1 MVKRSL
7 HRCGAIILF
16 GLFAVFL
23 LGCASP
29 GLPSPPSLQLPNPV
43 QDLTAQ
49 RVGNVVELQWTM
61 PEQTTDDLD
70 IKGKIN
76 IKLCRF
82 AAAGNCV
89 VVGAGLNFPPGAK
102 AEYRDSLPP
111 DLLSGPAQPLKY
123 TVQLQ
128 NAARHSAG
136 DSNMAI
142 SLRGLSVAVVNGL
155 LTTVIER
162 GVLLQWKSEDAA
174 HGPAMSYRIERDL
187 ISEEKKPAPPTQK
200 TPNKNPL
207 VVSAPEETHVVLR
220 ATPDAAQT
228 GIETVLDATAKMGE
242 SYRYRVQRVLT
253 VNNIEAWSDASPSIT
268 VALRDVFP
276 PRRPVGLEAVFDKAE
291 AGAFVDLSWTP
302 NTEEDLAGYIV
313 YRRDLDSGAAAVRIS
328 PADALIPA
336 PGFHDAGVL
345 AGHRYVYTVS
355 AVDKSGNES
364 KPSVETVQETK

>member
-7 HRCGAIILF
+7 HRCGTALF
-16 GLFAVFL
+16 LALLSGFL

-102 AEYRDSLPP
+102 AEYSDSLPP
-111 DLLSGPAQPLKY
+111 DLLSGPVQPLKY
-123 TVQLQ
+123 SVQLQ
-128 NAARHSAG
+128 NASRHSAG
-136 DSNMAI
+136 DSNMAA
-142 SLRGLSVAVVNGL
+142 SLSGPDVSVVSSLS
-155 LTTVIER
+155 TTVIER
-162 GVLLQWKSEDAA
+162 GVLLQWKTEDAA

-200 TPNKNPL
+200 TPTKSPL
-207 VVSAPEETHVVLR
+207 MVSAPEQTHVVLR
-220 ATPDAAQT
+220 ATPDATQG
-228 GIETVLDATAKMGE
+228 GIETILDATAKMGE

-253 VNNIEAWSDASPSIT
+253 VNKVEAWSDASPAVT
-268 VALRDVFP
+268 VAVRDVFP
-276 PRRPVGLEAVFDKAE
+276 PRRPIGLEAVFDKAE
-291 AGAFVDLSWTP
+291 AAAFVDLSWTP

-328 PADALIPA
+328 PANVLLDSPA
-336 PGFHDAGVL
+336 FHDADVL
-345 AGHRYVYTVS
+345 AGHRYAYSVS

-364 KPSVETVQETK
+364 KPSVETVQGAN